1 VPDSTLLTHRRLV
14 TVSQV
19 LFVLFGTFLLGA
31 LLPPSLLDPAWQLR
45 LIGVLINTAAFP
57 LVGLA
62 MIYVGAEMAPHSEP
76 LASQRRLYARFA
88 SFAVAGFLL
97 LIPLQAWALWQLQ
110 ANAASSQAAQIRSGA
125 ARVEALRQ
133 AAATASTADELRK
146 RMVAQGGPELNPT
159 LLEEPLP
166 QLKDQLKS
174 FFDQAEQSIT
184 RQRASF
190 VSPSPWRP
198 VPDILRNA
206 LACLALATGFAALA
220 QRPHGE
226 FSLLQDGINT
236 CRKFTSWRPSLKENS
251 KGRKRQRRIRF

>member
-1 VPDSTLLTHRRLV
+1 VIRPISTPVPDSTLLTHRRLV

-110 ANAASSQAAQIRSGA
+110 ANAASSQVAQIRSGA

-159 LLEEPLP
+159 LLEEAP
-166 QLKDQLKS
+166 
-174 FFDQAEQSIT
+174 
-184 RQRASF
+184 
-190 VSPSPWRP
+190 
-198 VPDILRNA
+198 
-206 LACLALATGFAALA
+206 ATVE
-220 QRPHGE
+220 R
-226 FSLLQDGINT
+226 ST
-236 CRKFTSWRPSLKENS
+236 PSLFS
-251 KGRKRQRRIRF
+251 IRQMHEHHPPASCQLRQPQPVEACTRHAPQCPGLSGPRHRLRGPCPAPAW